1 MTEVRWMREF
11 SRNLAY
17 ALNDAGMGQNEF
29 ARECGFS
36 KSMVSK
42 YINGRCMPDIKSVLR
57 MSYVLGCSI
66 DDLIDFGE
74 PVY

>member
-1 MTEVRWMREF
+1 MTEVEWMREF

-17 ALNDAGMGQNEF
+17 ALNDARMGQNEF

-42 YINGRCMPDIKSVLR
+42 YINGYCMPDIKSVLR
-57 MSYVLGCSI
+57 MSYVLSCSI

-74 PVY
+74 PIY